1 MKYPQVIVD
10 LIEDFKKLP
19 SIGTKTAERLVMF
32 LYSQSSVED
41 LNLMADN
48 LVKLKQSVHKCPVCG
63 NLTEGELCDICQDDS
78 RDKQVIMVV
87 EVIKDLFVI
96 ERLGEFRGVYHVLGG
111 AISFSNGIGV
121 DDLAISDLL
130 KRIKDNNIKE
140 VILATNANVDGET
153 TARYIKALIDDSCL
167 VTRIAHGLPVGSDMQ
182 YADEMTLLK
191 ALEGRRDY

>member
-10 LIEDFKKLP
+10 LIEDFKKIP

-87 EVIKDLFVI
+87 ETIKDLFVI

>member
-87 EVIKDLFVI
+87 ETIKDLFVI

>member
-87 EVIKDLFVI
+87 ETIKDLFVI

-140 VILATNANVDGET
+140 VVLATNANVDGET